1 MSAEAVPDA
10 ELIER
15 LTFVADILADQG
27 RENWAADIRLAASR
41 LAELQAER
49 TRLRAIVEQTPIS
62 AMVGKCGWK
71 TWEQARDGMA
81 AALSASPIA
90 PTDTG
95 RSPSGPGSRPTG
107 GAAGASPAKPSI
119 PNAENEQ

>member
-27 RENWAADIRLAASR
+27 HENWAADIRLAASR

-49 TRLRAIVEQTPIS
+49 TRLREALDEADDFMRSMLSGDVGS
-62 AMVGKCGWK
+62 AWNIGANALIE
-71 TWEQARDGMA
+71 TIR

-90 PTDTG
+90 PED
-95 RSPSGPGSRPTG
+95 RPNG
-107 GAAGASPAKPSI
+107 
-119 PNAENEQ
+119 